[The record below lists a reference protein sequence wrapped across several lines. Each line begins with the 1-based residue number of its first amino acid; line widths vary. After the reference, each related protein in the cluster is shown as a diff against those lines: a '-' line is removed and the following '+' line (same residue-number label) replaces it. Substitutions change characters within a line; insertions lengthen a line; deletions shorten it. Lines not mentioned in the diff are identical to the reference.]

1 MKDAIET
8 FQPTRGIAF
17 LASYLPRAC
26 GIATFT
32 KDLSD
37 AVARQASRHQPVI
50 VAAMNDLEEGY
61 SYPERV
67 KFEVRQDYQID
78 YSRAADFLNFS
89 GIGALSLQHEY
100 GIFGGEWG
108 ANVLTLLRDLRRP
121 VVVTCHT
128 VLQEPDPVQKEV
140 FTEVAARANKIVAMT
155 EKASGFLE
163 NVYGVER
170 DKIVIIPHGI
180 HDVPFVDP
188 NYYKDKFGV
197 EGRRLLMTFGLL
209 SRTKGIESMIEA
221 LPRIVEKHPKTTY
234 LVLGATHPAVVR
246 EEGES
251 YRLGLQRRV
260 RELGLEE
267 HVLFHPRFVD
277 LNELLEYI
285 GATDIFIAPYLNLD
299 QITSGALSYAT
310 GAGKAVVS
318 TPFWHAEELLA
329 DGRGRLVAPEDSSA
343 LANEVLS
350 LLDDEV
356 ALNSMRKRAYTYCR
370 GMTWSAVARS
380 YLDLFEE
387 VSRSV
392 PRTVAVATAMQRPIA
407 PTNLPAPK
415 IEHLVRLSD
424 DTGPSHH
431 ASYTLPVWSHGYRLE
446 DAAGV
451 LVTSTKYHDIFG
463 DADAQRLAEICT
475 ALLQTLIGD
484 GRNVAGALDYARHP
498 KGQATETD
506 IAKALWAL
514 GYVAHRGLTALA
526 EPAIEMFHQL
536 MSASAFDNGRAA
548 AYAALGAAN
557 YLVRFPGAFQ
567 LKRFLS
573 RQAATVVRFCSE
585 SGRGEGPPI
594 QGDWIERWR
603 HTDWPIAAQA
613 TEVAADRLGDDS
625 LRETSRILIAQARE
639 ATSDGTSFVRPG
651 PNPGQEE
658 SPVTAAVYIEALG
671 AVYIDS
677 GEKELVHSIRAAAD
691 WFLGVNRQGQPLYDF
706 STGGCHD
713 ALTASGVNR
722 NQGTEATTW
731 FLMSFLTLHRLAS
744 AALPTESAQ
753 DNRQDSNEA

>member
-1 MKDAIET
+1 MET
-8 FQPTRGIAF
+8 TESLQPTRGIAF
-17 LASYLPRAC
+17 LASYMPRAC

-50 VAAMNDLEEGY
+50 VAAMNDVEEGY
-61 SYPERV
+61 NYPERV

-108 ANVLTLLRDLRRP
+108 SNILTLLRDLRRP

-128 VLQEPDPVQKEV
+128 VLQNPDPVQKEV
-140 FTEVAARANKIVAMT
+140 FTEIAARANKVVAMSQ
-155 EKASGFLE
+155 KAYGFLE
-163 NVYGVER
+163 DVYGVER
-170 DKIVIIPHGI
+170 DKIAIIPHGI

-197 EGRRLLMTFGLL
+197 EGRRVLLTFGLL
-209 SRTKGIESMIEA
+209 SRNKGIEHMIEA

-260 RELGLEE
+260 RELGMEE
-267 HVLFHPRFVD
+267 HVLFHPRFVELD
-277 LNELLEYI
+277 ELLEYI

-329 DGRGRLVAPEDSSA
+329 DGRGRLVPPADSKA
-343 LANEVLS
+343 LADEVLA

-370 GMTWSAVARS
+370 GMVWSAVARN
-380 YLDLFEE
+380 YMDLFDE
-387 VSRSV
+387 VAGSV
-392 PRTVAVATAMQRPIA
+392 PRTVAVATAKRRPIA

-415 IEHLVRLSD
+415 LDHLLRMSD
-424 DTGPSHH
+424 DTGPAHH
-431 ASYTLPVWSHGYRLE
+431 ARYTVPVWSHGYRMD

-451 LVTSTKYHDIFG
+451 LVAAVKYFDILG
-463 DADAQRLAEICT
+463 DPDAQRLSEVCT

-484 GRNVAGALDYARHP
+484 GRNVAAALDYARHP

-514 GYVAHRGLTALA
+514 GYVAHRSPTSLA
-526 EPAIEMFHQL
+526 EPAIEMFQQL
-536 MSASAFDNGRAA
+536 MNAAQFAEGRSA
-548 AYAALGAAN
+548 AYAVLGAAN

-567 LKRFLS
+567 IKRFLS
-573 RQAATVVRFCSE
+573 RQADTVIRFCSE
-585 SGRGEGPPI
+585 SGGGDGPPVHT
-594 QGDWIERWR
+594 DWIERWR
-603 HTDWPIAAQA
+603 HADWPMAAQA
-613 TEVAADRLGDDS
+613 TTLAADRLGDDR
-625 LRETSRILIAQARE
+625 LREIARTLIAQARE
-639 ATSDGTSFVRPG
+639 VTSDGTVFVRPG
-651 PNPGQEE
+651 PNPSGEE
-658 SPVTAAVYIEALG
+658 TPLTAAVYIEALG
-671 AVYIDS
+671 AMYLIT
-677 GEKELVHSIRAAAD
+677 GEKELGHSIRAAAD
-691 WFLGVNRQGQPLYDF
+691 WFLGANKLGEPLYDF

-731 FLMSFLTLHRLAS
+731 ALLSFLTLHRLAS
-744 AALPTESAQ
+744 ATVPSDDDGEDLAESGG
-753 DNRQDSNEA
+753 N